1 MCGAT
6 VPFLKL
12 QFTMPEINPDPVAP
26 QANGKKPGAFQIS
39 SEPLVPSEEPT
50 EGHKFEIGTTVES
63 PAVAAPVFEDLGDLP
78 ESYFEETLFLVAR
91 DPRWLFSYWDFN
103 YAKYAPGAFRGGVK
117 QFFLKLIT
125 TEGADAG
132 LVEINPDARNWYVPV
147 SSPDTG
153 YVAEIGFFNKSGAW
167 HKIVQSGVAVT
178 PADALAPESTADFAT
193 VPAHLTFERLLDL
206 VKEKMMEGETLISAL
221 ARIAG
226 EGRLEFRAGQSPTW
240 TDEQKRLLAAL
251 LGDTLID
258 RLGLGSEEID
268 QLLRKQLQQKLHS
281 ESASGL
287 SGVLLETLAPGPT
300 SLFSGIGASW
310 SAQPFSVKRERGF
323 FMHVNAEIIFYG
335 GTHPDATVWVDGQ
348 EIKLAPDGTFR
359 YHFKLP
365 DGDFAIPIVAQSPD
379 KVERRTATL
388 SFVRGTSRTGEVGDT
403 AQPTHLTPLI
413 GKK

>member
-1 MCGAT
+1 
-6 VPFLKL
+6 
-12 QFTMPEINPDPVAP
+12 MPETNPDPTKSSATATV
-26 QANGKKPGAFQIS
+26 KKNGAFQIAK
-39 SEPLVPSEEPT
+39 EPVIEAVEEVVEASKFDIGSTTETPSP
-50 EGHKFEIGTTVES
+50 
-63 PAVAAPVFEDLGDLP
+63 AAPVYENLGELP
-78 ESYFEETLFLVAR
+78 ESYFEDTLYLVAR

-103 YAKYAPGAFRGGVK
+103 WAKYAPASFRGGVK
-117 QFFLKLIT
+117 QFFLKVT
-125 TEGADAG
+125 TTAGIEAG
-132 LVEINPDARNWYVPV
+132 LVEINPEARNWYVAVP
-147 SSPDTG
+147 SPDTA
-153 YVAEIGFFNKSGAW
+153 YFAEIGYFDKAGQW
-167 HKIVQSGVAVT
+167 QRVVQSGVAVT
-178 PADALAPESTADFAT
+178 PADAVAQESTANFAT
-193 VPAHLTFERLLDL
+193 VPAHLTFERLLEM
-206 VKEKMMEGETLISAL
+206 VKEKMLEGESLIEAL

-226 EGRLEFRAGQSPTW
+226 EGRLQFRAGQAPNW

-281 ESASGL
+281 EASSGL
-287 SGVLLETLAPGPT
+287 SGALLETLGPTTT

-359 YHFKLP
+359 YHFTLP

-379 KVERRTATL
+379 KVEKRSATL
-388 SFVRGTSRTGEVGDT
+388 SFVRGTSRTGDVGST
-403 AQPTHLTPLI
+403 SQPTELKPLI